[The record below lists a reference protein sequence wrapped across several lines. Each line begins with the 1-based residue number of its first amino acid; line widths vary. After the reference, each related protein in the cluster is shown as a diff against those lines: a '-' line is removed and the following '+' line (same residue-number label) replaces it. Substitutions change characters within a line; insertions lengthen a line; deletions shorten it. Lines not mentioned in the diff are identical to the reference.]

1 MTIEEIKKYED
12 IDKYTEEVGYENL
25 TDEDIRKLC
34 VKVCEISDERI
45 ERIQKRNLDPM
56 EELAL
61 LMFEEGIANSKC
73 YSLCNCT
80 SERRIKNME
89 RIEKAME
96 EVDRKEAMAYIKIK
110 DRYIL

>member
-34 VKVCEISDERI
+34 VKICEISEERI
-45 ERIQKRNLDPM
+45 ERIKQSNLDEM
-56 EELAL
+56 NMIAL
-61 LMFEEGIANSKC
+61 VFFEEGIANCKC